1 MTTNMRPEPTN
12 MRPEPVEGRASTSS
26 ANMVST
32 WQDPDADAASRL
44 EALIAEMTLPE
55 KLAQLGSVWLGF
67 DVLTGE
73 VAPMQNVFSRNISWP
88 ESVNDGIGHLTR
100 VFGTRPVTAAEGVRR
115 VRELQQTVVSSGRL
129 GIPAIVHEECLTG
142 FTTFGATV
150 YPTALAWAAT
160 FDPELVNEMASAI
173 GRDMAAVGV
182 HHALSPVLDVVRD
195 YRWGRVEETMG
206 EDPYLVSQLG
216 TAYVRGLEDNGI
228 IATLKHFAGYSASKA
243 ARNHAPVSIGPREF
257 ADYIL
262 PPFEYAVRVGRVRS
276 VMNSYTDVDSIP
288 VASDPALLTDLL
300 RDAWGFTGTV
310 VSDYGAVAFL
320 QLTHRVAATEGEAA
334 AYALTAGIDIELP
347 STLCYGQPLLEEI
360 EAGRVD
366 GSLVDRALRRV
377 LAQKLELGLLDA
389 DWSPE
394 PLDDSIDLDS
404 AANRDIARRM
414 AESSIV
420 LLDNPEGLLPLGAPQ
435 RVAVIGPC
443 ADDPQ
448 TFFGCYAFPNHVMP
462 MYPDFEGGTG
472 IAADSLLTALQAEFP
487 ATEVHYE
494 LGCPVSGGDLSG
506 VAAAVAEAEAADAVI
521 LAVGDRAGIFG
532 GGTSGEGCD
541 VEDLNLP
548 GHQSALVE
556 AILGAGRPTV
566 LLAVSGRPYALGQYQ
581 GRAAAIVQAFF
592 PGEEGGSALAGVL
605 AGRVNPSGKLPV
617 EIPRRPGGQPHTYLA
632 PLLGQRSERVSNLDP
647 SPAFPFG
654 HGLAYTSYGYENLRA
669 GAAEIDTAGTVELT
683 VTVRNTGARAGDE
696 VVQLYAADP
705 VASVTRPV
713 TQLMGFARVRLDA
726 GESAEVTFTVH
737 SDRLSFTGRTLER
750 IVEPG
755 EVTFRVGTA
764 GETFAGPVT
773 VQLVGSTRIIRGE
786 RVMDTPTSTTAV

>member
-1 MTTNMRPEPTN
+1 MTTSPTQ
-12 MRPEPVEGRASTSS
+12 PAK
-26 ANMVST
+26 T
-32 WQDPDADAASRL
+32 WQDPNADAATRL
-44 EALIAEMTLPE
+44 EALIAEMTLAE
-55 KLAQLGSVWLGF
+55 KVAQLGSVWLGF
-67 DVLTGE
+67 DVQTGE

-88 ESVNDGIGHLTR
+88 DSVKDGIGHLTR

-115 VRELQQTVVSSGRL
+115 VRELQQTVVSAGRL

-142 FTTFGATV
+142 FTTYQATV

-195 YRWGRVEETMG
+195 YRWGRVEETLG

-228 IATLKHFAGYSASKA
+228 IATLKHFAGYSASKG

-276 VMNSYTDVDSIP
+276 VMNSYTDIDSIP
-288 VASDPALLTDLL
+288 VASDPALLTELL
-300 RDAWGFTGTV
+300 RDTWGFTGTV

-320 QLTHRVAATEGEAA
+320 QMMHRIAGTEGEAA
-334 AYALTAGIDIELP
+334 AYALTAGIDVELP
-347 STLCYGQPLLEEI
+347 STLCYGEPLLDEI

-366 GSLVDRALRRV
+366 ESLADRALRRV

-389 DWSPE
+389 GWSPE
-394 PLDDSIDLDS
+394 PLDDGIDFDS
-404 AANRDIARRM
+404 AGNRDIARRM

-420 LLDNPEGLLPLGAPQ
+420 LLDNPEGLLPLEAPP
-435 RVAVIGPC
+435 RIAVIGPC

-448 TFFGCYAFPNHVMP
+448 AFFGCYAFPNHVIP
-462 MYPDFEGGTG
+462 MHPDFDGGIG
-472 IAADSLLTALQAEFP
+472 IVTESLLEALRREFP
-487 ATEVHYE
+487 STEVPYE
-494 LGCPVSGGDLSG
+494 QGCQVSGGDLSG
-506 VAAAVAEAEAADAVI
+506 VPAAVDAVAEADLVV
-521 LAVGDRAGIFG
+521 LAVGDRAGLFG
-532 GGTSGEGCD
+532 HGTSGEGCD
-541 VEDLNLP
+541 AEDLDLP
-548 GHQSALVE
+548 GLQPQLVE
-556 AILGAGRPTV
+556 AILETGTPTV

-581 GRAAAIVQAFF
+581 RRAAAIVQAFF

-605 AGRVNPSGKLPV
+605 SGRVNPSGKLPV
-617 EIPRRPGGQPHTYLA
+617 GIPRQAGGQPHTYLA
-632 PLLGQRSERVSNLDP
+632 PPLGQRSQRVSNLDP

-654 HGLAYTSYGYENLRA
+654 HGLSYTSFGYDNLSTSA
-669 GAAEIDTAGTVELT
+669 VKLDTAGSVGLT
-683 VTVRNTGARAGDE
+683 VTVRNTGSRAGDE

-713 TQLMGFARVRLDA
+713 TQLIGFARVRLDV

-737 SDRLSFTGRTLER
+737 SDRLSFSGRTLER

-764 GETFAGPVT
+764 GETFAGPVP
-773 VQLVGSTRIIRGE
+773 VRLIGETRTIRGE
-786 RVMDTPTSTTAV
+786 RVMVTPAVVRQASTT